1 VNKHI
6 LFIYFL
12 LALNFGGLA
21 ATVRTLNATINTL
34 YITTSNVSS
43 LIDVDKH
50 IVNVLEKK

>member
-1 VNKHI
+1 MNKHI